1 VNRAE
6 FVTHPLAGRASL
18 PLSRLKR
25 HRAASLQA
33 ALLAGALV
41 LWAVSLQGID
51 VRAVGDLG
59 LVSVLPATFYVAVGV
74 VVGSFCWSMRSPT
87 PATPVMLMHV
97 VALVV
102 ILYGAT
108 ALIEEVPRFNVVW
121 RHAGVIQHLVDTGQV
136 DPAIDAYFNWPGF
149 FALGALVTE
158 IAGVESAL
166 TLAPWAPVAFN
177 LLCLAP
183 LVLIVRAATMDP
195 RVRWAAVWVFYLTNW
210 VGQDYLATQA
220 VAYVLFLSVLALVLA
235 TGRISTHAVASS
247 ARGLAERAPRPLRR
261 LRERAAVD
269 AGGAAAWTPGQRIGL
284 TLVCV
289 AAIGATVA
297 GHQLTPFVLIAA
309 LAAIGILGDHSARGL
324 AVVALAMTGAWLA
337 YMAVG
342 YLEGHL
348 ETLLDQTGQV
358 NAAVSANV
366 EERVRGS
373 TEHVVVVRV
382 RLLLTALLWG
392 LATFGALRALRRGE
406 PVLRHVALGLAPFA
420 FLVLQ
425 PYGGEMLLR
434 VYLFV
439 LPIAALFA
447 ARLVIG
453 VPSARWSWAVALRV
467 GLLSAVLLTGFML
480 TRYGNERAYLFTNE
494 EHQVVERLY
503 DMAPQGSLLVAS
515 SPNLPWQGQGYAQF
529 DHEPLGRHMPVAN
542 GPRDPSPTRL
552 ARHVASY
559 MRSTSRPAAFL
570 VFTRSQKVYEEL
582 LGTPPWGSTA
592 ALERGIR
599 RSPDFRLL
607 YRNRDGALYSL
618 VQKEAS

>member
-1 VNRAE
+1 MSGAQL
-6 FVTHPLAGRASL
+6 VTAVQAGRVSF
-18 PLSRLKR
+18 PVSRLRR
-25 HRAASLQA
+25 HRAALLQA
-33 ALLAGALV
+33 ALLAGAVV
-41 LWAVSLQGID
+41 LWAVSLHGID
-51 VRAVGDLG
+51 VRTVGDLG
-59 LVSVLPATFYVAVGV
+59 LVSVLPPAFYVAVGV
-74 VVGSFCWSMRSPT
+74 VAGSFCWSMRGPT
-87 PATPVMLMHV
+87 PSTPMMLMHV

-121 RHAGVIQHLVDTGQV
+121 RHAGVIHHLLDTGQI

-149 FALGALVTE
+149 FAMGALVTE
-158 IAGVESAL
+158 VAGLESAL

-183 LVLIVRAATMDP
+183 LVLIARAATTDA
-195 RVRWAAVWVFYLTNW
+195 RVSWAAVWVFYLTNW

-220 VAYVLFLSVLALVLA
+220 VAYLLFLSVLALVLV
-235 TGRISTHAVASS
+235 TGRISPHAAVAS
-247 ARGLAERAPRPLRR
+247 AGGLAERAARPLRR
-261 LRERAAVD
+261 LRERAAAD
-269 AGGAAAWTPGQRIGL
+269 AGGGATWTRGQRIGL

-297 GHQLTPFVLIAA
+297 GHQLTPFVLIAT
-309 LAAIGILGDHSARGL
+309 LAAIGLLGDRSARGL

-358 NAAVSANV
+358 NSAVSANV
-366 EERVRGS
+366 EDRVRGS
-373 TEHVVVVRV
+373 TEHIVVVRV
-382 RLLLTALLWG
+382 RLALTALLWG
-392 LATFGALRALRRGE
+392 LATVGALRALRRGE
-406 PVLRHVALGLAPFA
+406 PVLRHVAVGLAPFA

-447 ARLVIG
+447 ARLVVG
-453 VPSARWSWAVALRV
+453 APSARWSWAVALRV
-467 GLLSAVLLTGFML
+467 GLLSALLLSGFML

-503 DMAPQGSLLVAS
+503 EVAPRGALMVAS
-515 SPNLPWQGQGYAQF
+515 SSNLPWQDKGYAQF
-529 DHEPLGRHMPVAN
+529 DYEQLGRHMPVAK
-542 GPRDPSPTRL
+542 GLQEPSRL

-559 MRSTSRPAAFL
+559 MRSTDRPAAFL
-570 VFTRSQKVYEEL
+570 VFTRSQKVYEKL
-582 LGTPPWGSTA
+582 LGPPRWGSTA

-618 VQKEAS
+618 VEKEAS

>member
-1 VNRAE
+1 MSGAE
-6 FVTHPLAGRASL
+6 IAAAVQAGRVSV
-18 PLSRLKR
+18 PLSRLRR
-25 HRAASLQA
+25 HRAAVVQA
-33 ALLAGALV
+33 VLLACALV

-51 VRAVGDLG
+51 VRTVGDLG
-59 LVSVLPATFYVAVGV
+59 LVSVLPPAFYVAVGV
-74 VVGSFCWSMRSPT
+74 VVASFCWSMHRPT
-87 PATPVMLMHV
+87 PSTPVMLMHV
-97 VALVV
+97 IALVV

-121 RHAGVIQHLVDTGQV
+121 RHAGVIHHLVDTGQV

-149 FALGALVTE
+149 FALGALVKE
-158 IAGVESAL
+158 VAGLDSAL
-166 TLAPWAPVAFN
+166 RLAPWAPVAFN

-183 LVLIVRAATMDP
+183 LVLIARAATTDA
-195 RVRWAAVWVFYLTNW
+195 RVCWAAVWVFYLTNW

-220 VAYVLFLSVLALVLA
+220 VAYLLFLSVMALVLV
-235 TGRISTHAVASS
+235 TGRISPHAVVAS
-247 ARGLAERAPRPLRR
+247 AGGLAERAARPLRR
-261 LRERAAVD
+261 LRERAAAD
-269 AGGAAAWTPGQRIGL
+269 ARGAATWTRGQRIGL

-297 GHQLTPFVLIAA
+297 GHQLTPFVLIAT
-309 LAAIGILGDHSARGL
+309 LAAIGLLGDRSARGL

-358 NAAVSANV
+358 NSAVSANV
-366 EERVRGS
+366 EDRVRGS
-373 TEHVVVVRV
+373 TEHIAVVRV
-382 RLLLTALLWG
+382 RLALTALLWA
-392 LATFGALRALRRGE
+392 LATLGAVRALRRGE

-453 VPSARWSWAVALRV
+453 APSARWSWAVALRV
-467 GLLSAVLLTGFML
+467 GLLSALLLTGFMF

-503 DMAPQGSLLVAS
+503 DVAPRGSLLVAS
-515 SPNLPWQGQGYAQF
+515 SSNLPWQQQGYAQF
-529 DHEPLGRHMPVAN
+529 DHQSLSRHMPVAI
-542 GPRDPSPTRL
+542 GPQDPSRL
-552 ARHVASY
+552 ARHVAYY
-559 MRSTSRPAAFL
+559 MRSTDRPAAFL
-570 VFTRSQKVYEEL
+570 VFTRSQKVYEKL
-582 LGTPPWGSTA
+582 LGAPPWGSTA